1 MYYEKSQKERIKDL
15 EEKVLK
21 EIKKYIEKKGYSPSV
36 RDIKRLAGISS
47 TSTTLAYMK
56 RLQDKKII
64 DWEPK
69 QSRSLKVLEKII

>member
-21 EIKKYIEKKGYSPSV
+21 EIEKYIAKKGYSPSV
-36 RDIKRLAGISS
+36 RDLKRLAGIPS
-47 TSTTLAYMK
+47 TSTTLSYMR
-56 RLQDKKII
+56 RLQEKNLI

-69 QSRSLKVLEKII
+69 QSRSLRVVKKIF